1 MDAQEVYLKWRDRLA
16 EANDPVLFPIKYI
29 DAVLADQSAVLFVAS
44 KAAMV
49 TRVCLYPGGAKV
61 VRSLA
66 TAGDLNEI
74 LETLTPQIE
83 AWAKENGCTHSL
95 VEGRDGWRKALAPLG
110 YQHHQTILI
119 KEL

>member
-1 MDAQEVYLKWRDRLA
+1 MTDYLLWRERLA
-16 EANDPVLFPIKYI
+16 EANDPQLFPIEYI
-29 DAVLADQSAVLFVAS
+29 DAVVAGDGKLWATD

-66 TAGDLNEI
+66 TAGDLKEI

-95 VEGRDGWRKALAPLG
+95 VEGRDGWRKALAPFG